1 MGWTLNPH
9 FFCVARTVL
18 PLPPRAR
25 GTMAFPPVASRPLLA
40 ITIAL
45 LAPIL
50 LYVLVAHIAGPRA
63 AECAKRDGVI
73 STTPPGCHMIGG
85 QGCPRKLRVALLFS
99 GQPRHVDGIAYEA
112 YSRCVLD
119 RGFAVDVFAFFWR
132 DGGGDGVDA
141 SSIADFARL
150 YHPVAVE
157 TAPPIPP
164 EVYLRGR
171 TYPRQYDYPAT
182 RDKTMKNHMSM
193 YTAMANVFSLW
204 RNVSAALGR
213 EYDILIRARSDG
225 VWAACP
231 DLGRLDPDYLYGPNW
246 YPGLP
251 NLVNHILVLPGR
263 DAAAPGSI
271 ADTVFNIRDAIDE
284 MYNEGVFFRGRESHV
299 CPRGQERLQES
310 NTTDWGVAVRP
321 RDHAGRDDS
330 ARRGPL
336 REKRAGGRPGASGRL
351 PHDHPHC
358 LKKSLPEVRPRAV
371 AAGTTSTTCG
381 PSQEALG
388 GSPGRAA
395 RWAVGVAVA
404 AGFLV
409 VTVAGSDRRMGE
421 RKMRPGWA

>member
-1 MGWTLNPH
+1 
-9 FFCVARTVL
+9 
-18 PLPPRAR
+18 
-25 GTMAFPPVASRPLLA
+25 MAFPPVASRPLLA
-40 ITIAL
+40 IAIAL
-45 LAPIL
+45 LVPIL
-50 LYVLVAHIAGPRA
+50 LYVLVVVHIAAPRA

-73 STTPPGCHMIGG
+73 SSTPPPGCHMIGSH
-85 QGCPRKLRVALLFS
+85 GCPRKLRVALLFS

-132 DGGGDGVDA
+132 DGGGDGKDA
-141 SSIADFARL
+141 SSIVDFARL

-157 TAPPIPP
+157 TATPIPP

-231 DLGRLDPDYLYGPNW
+231 DLGWLDPDYLYGPNW

-271 ADTVFNIRDAIDE
+271 AHTVFNIRDAIDE
-284 MYNEGVFFRGRESHV
+284 MYDEGVFIADENLMFALVDRSGFKNRTRLIGVSQYDPGITRDGMTVLGAVH
-299 CPRGQERLQES
+299 CER
-310 NTTDWGVAVRP
+310 NVPGVVWEPPGGYQMTIPTVSRKACQKYGLELWQQPPPAQPADRP
-321 RDHAGRDDS
+321 RR
-330 ARRGPL
+330 PL
-336 REKRAGGRPGASGRL
+336 VALLAVLLVGLSVLQVLLASSSLRWRVRIGGWASGR
-351 PHDHPHC
+351 
-358 LKKSLPEVRPRAV
+358 
-371 AAGTTSTTCG
+371 
-381 PSQEALG
+381 
-388 GSPGRAA
+388 
-395 RWAVGVAVA
+395 
-404 AGFLV
+404 
-409 VTVAGSDRRMGE
+409 
-421 RKMRPGWA
+421 